1 MSEQGDPRAGPALQQ
16 ALQRVMG
23 LRSAKQS
30 GYPSY
35 DINVVSSQLRHKVNM
50 IEGM

>member
-30 GYPSY
+30 GYPRY
-35 DINVVSSQLRHKVNM
+35 IYVVSSQLRHKVNM